1 MDRRRAMASRGTLP
15 SPGRSRPQALR
26 CLDHGGTSQLIDP
39 FPPGASATA
48 IPRIVHLASGRE
60 WRGGQRQ
67 VLILAAGLVHN
78 TDIDSVVVTGQ
89 GTELAKRLTAAGVP
103 IFVVPWMLG
112 LDPRVVM
119 HAMSALRPGA
129 IIHAHDSHSHAL
141 ADAISRMRD
150 TPIVVTRRVT
160 TMIKNPRRYKSAGAV
175 IAISNAVRDLLL
187 RAGVSS
193 EKIHVIP
200 DAVDLEHVDTQV
212 EWPGGVPAVPAGT
225 PLIVCVAALT
235 KEKGVDLLIDA
246 AAILRTT
253 HPAARW
259 LVLGEGRD
267 REALEARSK
276 ASGTDQVVTLAGFVN
291 APEAILRTATVAVQ
305 PSHSE
310 GLGSSV
316 LDALALGIPVV
327 ATSVGG
333 LPDALAHGGGVL
345 VPPGSAVELAGAV
358 ARLLDDGSA
367 RERLSHAGRRAAAEF
382 GVDKLVQRTL
392 DVYRSVAQTQGAR

>member
-1 MDRRRAMASRGTLP
+1 M
-15 SPGRSRPQALR
+15 
-26 CLDHGGTSQLIDP
+26 
-39 FPPGASATA
+39 
-48 IPRIVHLASGRE
+48 
-60 WRGGQRQ
+60 
-67 VLILAAGLVHN
+67 HN

-89 GTELAKRLTAAGVP
+89 GTELAKRLTAASVP
-103 IFVVPWMLG
+103 IFVMPWMLG

-175 IAISNAVRDLLL
+175 IAISNAVRELLL

-193 EKIHVIP
+193 EKIYVIP
-200 DAVDLEHVDTQV
+200 DAVDLEHIDTQV
-212 EWPGGVPAVPAGT
+212 DWPAEVDAVPVGT

-253 HPAARW
+253 HPTARW
-259 LVLGEGRD
+259 LVLGEGPD

-276 ASGTDQVVTLAGFVN
+276 ANGTDQVVTLAGFVN
-291 APEAILRTATVAVQ
+291 APEAILRTATIAVQ

-316 LDALALGIPVV
+316 LDALALGVPVV

-345 VPPGSAVELAGAV
+345 VPPGSAVELAGAI
-358 ARLLDDGSA
+358 ARLLDDGPE
-367 RERLSHAGRRAAAEF
+367 RERLSRAGRSAAKEF

>member
-1 MDRRRAMASRGTLP
+1 
-15 SPGRSRPQALR
+15 
-26 CLDHGGTSQLIDP
+26 
-39 FPPGASATA
+39 
-48 IPRIVHLASGRE
+48 VHLASGRE

-67 VLILAAGLVHN
+67 VLILAAGLMHN
-78 TDIDSVVVTGQ
+78 TNIDSVVVTGQ
-89 GTELAKRLTAAGVP
+89 GTELARRLTAAGVP

-129 IIHAHDSHSHAL
+129 MIHAHDSHSHAL
-141 ADAISRMRD
+141 ADAIARMRD

-175 IAISNAVRDLLL
+175 IAISNAVRELLL

-200 DAVDLEHVDTQV
+200 DAVDLDHVTAQTA
-212 EWPGGVPAVPAGT
+212 WPAEVPPVTPDT

-246 AAILRTT
+246 AAILRVT

-259 LVLGEGRD
+259 LVLGDGPD

-276 ASGTDQVVTLAGFVN
+276 ERGTTQVVSLAGFVN
-291 APEAILRTATVAVQ
+291 APEAVLGAATIAVQ

-327 ATSVGG
+327 ATAVGG

-345 VPPGSAVELAGAV
+345 VPAGSPMELAGAV
-358 ARLLDDGSA
+358 ARLLDDGPA
-367 RERLSHAGRRAAAEF
+367 RERLGQAGRIAAAEF
-382 GVDKLVQRTL
+382 SVAKLVQRTL
-392 DVYRSVAQTQGAR
+392 DVYRSVAQTPGAR